1 MEKASEIL
9 FDKDEW
15 ESWREHP
22 LTRWFLDHFTAEKAA
37 EAKQTFI
44 DYAWERKEIDPIYH
58 AYLLE
63 RARTLEQMRELTYED
78 IEAI

>member
-1 MEKASEIL
+1 M
-9 FDKDEW
+9 
-15 ESWREHP
+15 
-22 LTRWFLDHFTAEKAA
+22 DHFLVGRAQ

-63 RARTLEQMRELTYED
+63 RARVFQQMYELTYED